1 LLGES
6 DKHKILTLCEE
17 YGLTLE
23 EFLDLLKFRKPA
35 KYSGDSF
42 FKLVNQKYPN
52 LALTDL
58 HSVISAYSTW
68 DKSYM
73 WFQRWKEGKT
83 YARLPDLELLA
94 YTLNVDIE
102 KML

>member
-1 LLGES
+1 
-6 DKHKILTLCEE
+6 
-17 YGLTLE
+17 
-23 EFLDLLKFRKPA
+23 
-35 KYSGDSF
+35 
-42 FKLVNQKYPN
+42 
-52 LALTDL
+52 
-58 HSVISAYSTW
+58 
-68 DKSYM
+68 M